1 MNIKELSVNFI
12 NLLTNIMMVLIFI
25 RVILSWLPGKA
36 EKFQAFIFS
45 TTEPILG
52 PIRKLIPPLGG
63 MMDLS
68 PIIAYLLLFLIQE
81 VISRV

>member
-1 MNIKELSVNFI
+1 MNTKELILNFI

-25 RVILSWLPGKA
+25 RVILSWIPGKA
-36 EKFQAFIFS
+36 EKFQSFIYS

-52 PIRKLIPPLGG
+52 PIRKVIPPLGG

-81 VISRV
+81 MISRI